1 MLLNKISTLL
11 IQQSKNPTLIDLI
24 TLTDEQTTKT
34 CLGRHPWRDQR
45 FDLPNITVCC
55 RPDVAGVT
63 FSDSDSAPVS
73 KFLNPSPGPA
83 FLQIWDSYSCS
94 DSGYNH
100 RSNRN
105 LPMFLHKKRPH
116 RLLLLPKWKV
126 TPDPGLFFH
135 RFLTPYPG
143 PKEKRRNLPKSTP
156 AIRFRCHLCCAAR
169 RKLSFF
175 IWKHGPPA
183 GPPALQFVLSDHTVF
198 LWHLIS
204 KSE

>member
-105 LPMFLHKKRPH
+105 LPMFLPKKWPH
-116 RLLLLPKWKV
+116 GRLLLPKWKSESGSGSAFSQIF
-126 TPDPGLFFH
+126 DSGS
-135 RFLTPYPG
+135 G
-143 PKEKRRNLPKSTP
+143 SE
-156 AIRFRCHLCCAAR
+156 
-169 RKLSFF
+169 RK
-175 IWKHGPPA
+175 A
-183 GPPALQFVLSDHTVF
+183 
-198 LWHLIS
+198 
-204 KSE
+204 